1 MGIILSALL
10 MNLVYGLGQERN
22 VERIAREMGMVYPG
36 EVRVLET
43 EPEEVE
49 Q

>member
-1 MGIILSALL
+1 MILSAIL
-10 MNLVYGLGQERN
+10 MNLVYGLGMERN
-22 VERIAREMGMVYPG
+22 VERLAREMGMVYPG
-36 EVRVLET
+36 EIRVLDS